1 MQWSPSPSLSGLVKH
16 YLVVEA
22 ERAPSLNYRLF
33 SDGNPGIV
41 FHFGDPLIQTPSGEL
56 QATPK
61 IPGEPT
67 TSSDSYR
74 HSLPDVSMTTHLLQS
89 DLHGK
94 TSVSFSDG
102 LSFPRIS
109 DGQLQPHGVSDSRP
123 QPHTLSGSRPQPHGV
138 SSSWPQLH
146 GVSGSWLQ
154 PRSFLYGQITRYNDW
169 LSGGK
174 LGMLVVVLQPT
185 GLSSL
190 LRMPAHQ
197 LNDSMVKLVDLFG
210 QEALDLEEQVMSA
223 CQPGPVAGN
232 TFGRTFYQLHP
243 AIQYVEQ
250 FLLKRVA
257 ASLIPDPFV
266 SKALQAMV
274 DARGMLKMEELLRK
288 IPVTERQLERKF
300 KTTVGMGPKKIADII
315 KFQHFLKLLQQHPAG
330 GNLTDV
336 IYEGGYYDQAHL
348 NNYFK
353 KMVGLTP
360 RQYKTN
366 PHLLAVNFMQVPG

>member
-1 MQWSPSPSLSGLVKH
+1 MQCSPSPLLSGMVKH
-16 YLVVEA
+16 YLIVEA
-22 ERAPSLNYRLF
+22 EREPSLNYRLF

-41 FHFGDPLIQTPSGEL
+41 FHFGDPLRQTPSGDL
-56 QATPK
+56 RATPQ
-61 IPGEPT
+61 ILVEPT
-67 TSSDSYR
+67 TPSGSW
-74 HSLPDVSMTTHLLQS
+74 
-89 DLHGK
+89 
-94 TSVSFSDG
+94 
-102 LSFPRIS
+102 
-109 DGQLQPHGVSDSRP
+109 P
-123 QPHTLSGSRPQPHGV
+123 QPHNASH
-138 SSSWPQLH
+138 
-146 GVSGSWLQ
+146 SWLQ

-190 LRMPAHQ
+190 LHMPAHE

-223 CQPGPVAGN
+223 CQRRPLTGDP
-232 TFGRTFYQLHP
+232 FGLSFYQLHP

-257 ASLIPDPFV
+257 ASLVPDPFV
-266 SKALQAMV
+266 SKALQVMV
-274 DARGMLKMEELLRK
+274 DARGMGKMEELLRE

-300 KTTVGMGPKKIADII
+300 KTAVGMGPKKIADII
-315 KFQHFLKLLQQHPAG
+315 KFQHFLKLLQQHPAD

-366 PHLLAVNFMQVPG
+366 PHLLAVNFMQVPGN